1 MSDDICVAE
10 IREWAQGLDEIREL
24 IGGQFA
30 RTEPRNNAIGYIEG
44 LLSDEERKNSWTLS
58 ERAGH
63 GTPDGMQRLLSTTD
77 WDPDA
82 VRDLLTGYVIKH
94 LGDPEG
100 ILAIDET
107 GFLKKGTASAGVA
120 RQYSGTA
127 GRIENC
133 QIGVFL
139 TYATVHG
146 RTFLDRELYL
156 PKAWMDDPARC
167 AKAGIPEDRTMA
179 TKPVL
184 AGQMIE
190 RALDAGVQAEWVTGD
205 SVYGQHS
212 GLRHRL
218 ESRGMHYVMAVPM
231 NQQVIT
237 PAVGGNGTQSRV
249 DELVAGLDPRAWK
262 ERTAGTGSKG
272 ERIYAWA
279 KLRINGPGEGGEHWL
294 LARRSVKDPS
304 DLAYFLCYTPK
315 GVTLITLALVAGAR
329 WSIEETFQ
337 SSKGQTG
344 LDHYQVRQYTGW
356 YRHIT
361 LSMFAHAFLSVVR
374 AKKGALIQVPGLW

>member
-1 MSDDICVAE
+1 
-10 IREWAQGLDEIREL
+10 
-24 IGGQFA
+24 
-30 RTEPRNNAIGYIEG
+30 
-44 LLSDEERKNSWTLS
+44 
-58 ERAGH
+58 
-63 GTPDGMQRLLSTTD
+63 MQRLLSTTD
-77 WDPDA
+77 WDTDA

-167 AKAGIPEDRTMA
+167 AKAGIPEDRTTA

-190 RALDAGVQAEWVTGD
+190 RALERRGPSYMG
-205 SVYGQHS
+205 YRRL
-212 GLRHRL
+212 GLRAAFRL
-218 ESRGMHYVMAVPM
+218 GPTARIARHTLRDGHADE
-231 NQQVIT
+231 
-237 PAVGGNGTQSRV
+237 PAGHHPGIRRFRR
-249 DELVAGLDPRAWK
+249 PR
-262 ERTAGTGSKG
+262 
-272 ERIYAWA
+272 
-279 KLRINGPGEGGEHWL
+279 PG
-294 LARRSVKDPS
+294 R
-304 DLAYFLCYTPK
+304 
-315 GVTLITLALVAGAR
+315 
-329 WSIEETFQ
+329 
-337 SSKGQTG
+337 
-344 LDHYQVRQYTGW
+344 
-356 YRHIT
+356 
-361 LSMFAHAFLSVVR
+361 
-374 AKKGALIQVPGLW
+374 